1 MEELLSINLKPSTRR
16 TAVAILEMYAK
27 YYSEVDID
35 KLAEFLDEIKS
46 EARKEFAERLD
57 ELFAEHKNDA
67 PIIWARSTMELLLQ
81 EMESESNAE

>member
-27 YYSEVDID
+27 YYSKVDID

-46 EARKEFAERLD
+46 EARKEFAERLK
-57 ELFAEHKNDA
+57 KNLHGYSDSA
-67 PIIWARSTMELLLQ
+67 FTIVTVFREINDLLK
-81 EMESESNAE
+81 EMERDGQ